1 MKNIDLNFS
10 NSKGTFSYNKYL
22 AHAIGLHEAIIYSAL
37 FSKSGCGNPKSTEWF
52 EYTVDDLYSE
62 TTFSDSQ
69 QRKAIKKLVECG
81 LIETK
86 VKGTPPKRYFKICDT
101 SENTYQN
108 ERRIHN
114 VSD

>member
-37 FSKSGCGNPKSTEWF
+37 FSKSDCENLKATEWIFGNSKSTEWF
-52 EYTVDDLYSE
+52 EYTVNDLYSE
-62 TTFSDSQ
+62 TTLSDKQ

-86 VKGTPPKRYFKICDT
+86 IKGLPAKRFFRICDT
-101 SENTYQN
+101 SE
-108 ERRIHN
+108 
-114 VSD
+114 

>member
-37 FSKSGCGNPKSTEWF
+37 FSKSDCENLKATEWIFGNPKSTEWF
-52 EYTVDDLYSE
+52 EYTVNDLYSE
-62 TTFSDSQ
+62 TTLSDKQ

-86 VKGTPPKRYFKICDT
+86 IKGLPAKRFFRICDT
-101 SENTYQN
+101 SE
-108 ERRIHN
+108 
-114 VSD
+114 